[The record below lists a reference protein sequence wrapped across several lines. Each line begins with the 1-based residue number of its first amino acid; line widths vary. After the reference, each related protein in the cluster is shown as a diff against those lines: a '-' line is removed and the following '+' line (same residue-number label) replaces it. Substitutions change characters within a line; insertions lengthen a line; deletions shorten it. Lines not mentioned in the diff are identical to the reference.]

1 MNLDQENSADNL
13 RIGGFTPFTTIDYP
27 GSLAAV
33 VFCQGCPWQ
42 CVYCHNAH
50 LASAVGP
57 SERPWPQVMAFLKQR
72 QGLLDAVVF
81 SGGEPTAQSAVIG
94 AAREA
99 AMMGYRVGLHTGGS
113 YPRRLAA
120 LLPYVSWVGL
130 DVKATLN
137 GTYAAI
143 TGVRDSED
151 PVTRSLER
159 LVESG
164 VGHEVRTTMTPDLT
178 EDTLLSLARDLA
190 RRGVQNYAVQECRP
204 AQQVER
210 TVRTPLTADAEAEMA
225 SLFHTFVVRYV

>member
-1 MNLDQENSADNL
+1 MSQQNDSAADL

-50 LASAVGP
+50 LVSAVGP
-57 SERPWPQVMAFLKQR
+57 SERSWPQVMAFLKQR

-99 AMMGYRVGLHTGGS
+99 AMMGYRIGLHTGGS

-120 LLPYVSWVGL
+120 LLPHVSWVGL
-130 DVKATLN
+130 DVKAPLN
-137 GTYAAI
+137 GAYAAI
-143 TGVRDSED
+143 TGIRGSED
-151 PVTRSLER
+151 PAARSLEQ
-159 LVESG
+159 LIESG
-164 VGHEVRTTMTPDLT
+164 VHYEVRTTVTPDLT

-190 RRGVQNYAVQECRP
+190 QRGVRHYAVQECRP

-210 TVRTPLTADAEAEMA
+210 TVRAPLTVDSEAEMRA
-225 SLFHTFVVRYV
+225 LFRQFVIRRA